1 MLIVRRTGCRKTYFT
16 QKRAIKYFFG
26 QLRKV
31 KLVSSI
37 KLKAQRE
44 AEIESCF
51 SCGVEFLNSKGFKK
65 FNDLLDDFKAR
76 SNTAKVSKTYS
87 LSEEDIV
94 NSGFSEKSK
103 LD

>member
-1 MLIVRRTGCRKTYFT
+1 M
-16 QKRAIKYFFG
+16 
-26 QLRKV
+26 
-31 KLVSSI
+31 VSSI

-103 LD
+103 LDWLIVMDDVSRLAEESKNLQVFWQ